1 MSLRMAYAA
10 VLQFVRTRRG
20 LLQQDIAVQVTHS
33 HVSQLEAVKTSP
45 TLEANQD
52 LASALSLNPVTL
64 LTLVQASYEKK
75 SAREILQIA
84 LQELEE
90 LALLDEQLPAKPKK
104 LRPPRTVE
112 SEKKRAAVQRL
123 KGEGFTQAE
132 VVQMLGIPKTTVGR
146 HWHKKSETP

>member
-1 MSLRMAYAA
+1 MAYAA

-20 LLQQDIAVQVTHS
+20 LLQQDIAVHVTHS

-75 SAREILQIA
+75 SAREILQMA

-90 LALLDEQLPAKPKK
+90 LALLDEPLPTKPKK

-112 SEKKRAAVQRL
+112 SEKKIEAIHRL

-146 HWHKKSETP
+146 NWHKKLGTP

>member
-33 HVSQLEAVKTSP
+33 HVSQLESVKTSP

-90 LALLDEQLPAKPKK
+90 LALLDEPLPTKPKK
-104 LRPPRTVE
+104 LSPPRTVD
-112 SEKKRAAVQRL
+112 SDKKREAIWRL
-123 KGEGFTQAE
+123 KGEGYTQAQ

-146 HWHKKSETP
+146 HWHKKSEAP